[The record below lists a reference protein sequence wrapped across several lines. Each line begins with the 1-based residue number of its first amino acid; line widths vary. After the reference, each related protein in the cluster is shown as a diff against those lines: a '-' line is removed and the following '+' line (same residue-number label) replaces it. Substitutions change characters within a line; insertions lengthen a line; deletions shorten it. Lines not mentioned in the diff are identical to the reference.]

1 MYYQK
6 KANKTVSTDIMR
18 HPRRSV
24 GLVQRRAGLVAMLS
38 LPVAAL
44 AFGWTNRAGATAPR
58 ACPALLDHTL
68 PRLQDDQPQ
77 NLCQYAGKVVLAV
90 NTASACGYTPQYE
103 GLQKLHERYASRGL
117 VIVGFPSAD
126 FRQEPKDNKG
136 IAEQCFDV
144 YGVRFP
150 MFAKS
155 GVVGQTANP
164 FFAALARETGEAP
177 KWNFHKYLIDRQ
189 GRAVAA
195 FPSAV
200 DPLDRRLTG
209 RIEQLLATR

>member
-1 MYYQK
+1 MQ
-6 KANKTVSTDIMR
+6 
-18 HPRRSV
+18 
-24 GLVQRRAGLVAMLS
+24 
-38 LPVAAL
+38 
-44 AFGWTNRAGATAPR
+44 

-68 PRLQDDQPQ
+68 PRLQDEQPQ
-77 NLCQYAGKVVLAV
+77 SLCQFAGKVVLAV

-117 VIVGFPSAD
+117 VILGVPSAD

>member
-1 MYYQK
+1 MK
-6 KANKTVSTDIMR
+6 VNANNLGGKAVASA
-18 HPRRSV
+18 SA
-24 GLVQRRAGLVAMLS
+24 QRRIRFVMAMSVLFAGLAI
-38 LPVAAL
+38 A
-44 AFGWTNRAGATAPR
+44 WTNRAGANPAAT
-58 ACPALLDHTL
+58 CPPLLSHTL
-68 PRLQDDQPQ
+68 PRLQDEQPQ
-77 NLCQYAGKVVLAV
+77 NLCQFAGRVVLVV

-103 GLQKLHERYASRGL
+103 GLQKLHDRYASRGL
-117 VIVGFPSAD
+117 VVMGFPSAD

-136 IAEQCFDV
+136 IAELCFDT

-164 FFAALARETGEAP
+164 FFAALTRETGEAP

-189 GRAVAA
+189 GRAVAS

>member
-1 MYYQK
+1 MESK
-6 KANKTVSTDIMR
+6 KAITNTGRVLAR
-18 HPRRSV
+18 P
-24 GLVQRRAGLVAMLS
+24 AGLPGQLVRLLAAIPALVIGLAM
-38 LPVAAL
+38 
-44 AFGWTNRAGATAPR
+44 GWTNGAVANP
-58 ACPALLDHTL
+58 AQNCPALLNHTL
-68 PRLQDDQPQ
+68 PRLQDEQPQ

-117 VIVGFPSAD
+117 VIMGFPSSD

-164 FFAALARETGEAP
+164 FFAALTRETGEAP

-189 GRAVAA
+189 GRAVAS

-200 DPLDRRLTG
+200 DPLDRRLTS

>member
-1 MYYQK
+1 MFFMK
-6 KANKTVSTDIMR
+6 VIANTTAMDRATSGPWFVGKTAAW
-18 HPRRSV
+18 
-24 GLVQRRAGLVAMLS
+24 LAGLFALS
-38 LPVAAL
+38 ITL
-44 AFGWTNRAGATAPR
+44 GWTNPAVAESPA
-58 ACPALLDHTL
+58 ACPALLNHTL
-68 PRLQDDQPQ
+68 PRLQDEQPQ
-77 NLCQYAGKVVLAV
+77 SLCQYAGKVVLVV

-103 GLQKLHERYASRGL
+103 GLQKLHERYAARGL
-117 VIVGFPSAD
+117 VIVGFPSDD
-126 FRQEPKDNKG
+126 FRQEPKNNKG
-136 IAEQCFDV
+136 IADFCFDV

-155 GVVGQTANP
+155 GVAGDKANP

-200 DPLDRRLTG
+200 EPLDRRLTG

>member
-1 MYYQK
+1 MTVIADISAALRYTGDAP
-6 KANKTVSTDIMR
+6 KA
-18 HPRRSV
+18 SV
-24 GLVQRRAGLVAMLS
+24 KSIALAGLVAVML
-38 LPVAAL
+38 AGA
-44 AFGWTNRAGATAPR
+44 WTNAVAQTPA
-58 ACPALLDHTL
+58 ACPALLNHSL

-77 NLCQYAGKVVLAV
+77 SLCQYAGKAVLAV

-103 GLQKLHERYASRGL
+103 GLQKLHERYAARGL
-117 VIVGFPSAD
+117 VIVGFPSDD
-126 FRQEPKDNKG
+126 FRQEPKNNKG
-136 IAEQCFDV
+136 IADFCFDV

-177 KWNFHKYLIDRQ
+177 KWNFHKYLVDRQ

-200 DPLDRRLTG
+200 EPLDRRLTS

>member
-1 MYYQK
+1 MQK
-6 KANKTVSTDIMR
+6 EFMKANADI
-18 HPRRSV
+18 P
-24 GLVQRRAGLVAMLS
+24 GLEG
-38 LPVAAL
+38 VAARMCRRPAWLL
-44 AFGWTNRAGATAPR
+44 AASAVMIVAAAIGWTNPAKASPNL
-58 ACPALLDHTL
+58 ACPALLNHTL
-68 PRLQDDQPQ
+68 PRLQDEQPQ
-77 NLCQYAGKVVLAV
+77 SLCQFAGKVVLVV

-103 GLQKLHERYASRGL
+103 ALQKLHERYAARGL
-117 VIVGFPSAD
+117 VITGFPSAD

-164 FFAALARETGEAP
+164 FFAALTRETGEAP

-189 GRAVAA
+189 GRAVAS
-195 FPSAV
+195 FTSPV
-200 DPLDRRLTG
+200 DPLDRRITA
-209 RIEQLLATR
+209 RIEQLLATH